1 MGKASAQTA
10 ALAPPPDMQ
19 GGIVKRTVKE
29 MISDKLAS
37 LIASGALQVGDDL
50 PSERELAQS
59 LSVSRES
66 VRGAIQELAL
76 RGMVEVSQGARTRIV
91 SAEGAARK
99 TAIATPDAINR
110 YDLDSVHQAR
120 LLVEQALIA
129 DAAARIDAEALARL
143 EASLAAQRECL
154 DDPVRFLI
162 CDREFHTTI
171 YRAAANPLL
180 SDFVIGLYDYLMDH
194 RRVAVSQPGAI
205 LRSYKDH
212 LDVVAGLRARSPA
225 KAVAAFNR
233 HIERIYVTT
242 RSILDQS
249 DQDSTG
255 RRLPGKGRAAARSR
269 PTPQRRGHPS
279 DKA

>member
-1 MGKASAQTA
+1 MQIYWSAGWSSSPVEETSRDPMGKASAQTA
-10 ALAPPPDMQ
+10 ALASPPDMQ

-171 YRAAANPLL
+171 YRAAAN
-180 SDFVIGLYDYLMDH
+180 
-194 RRVAVSQPGAI
+194 
-205 LRSYKDH
+205 
-212 LDVVAGLRARSPA
+212 
-225 KAVAAFNR
+225 
-233 HIERIYVTT
+233 
-242 RSILDQS
+242 
-249 DQDSTG
+249 
-255 RRLPGKGRAAARSR
+255 
-269 PTPQRRGHPS
+269 
-279 DKA
+279 